1 MNRVAY
7 ERTRESLQR
16 GHQVM
21 VFVHARKDTVRTA
34 QVRKNNGNVLLYFC
48 HIYTLYS
55 TVLLFWSYYYYYVHS
70 GLGMKAHVGLGF
82 CDYAC
87 VFFLLGA
94 SGFDRAGTEEI
105 VY

>member
-34 QVRKNNGNVLLYFC
+34 QVTRFGRVV
-48 HIYTLYS
+48 I
-55 TVLLFWSYYYYYVHS
+55 
-70 GLGMKAHVGLGF
+70 
-82 CDYAC
+82 
-87 VFFLLGA
+87 
-94 SGFDRAGTEEI
+94 I
-105 VY
+105 VVVMVSEL